1 VFIGAG
7 HLVLLYVVSHQ
18 TMVRY
23 PNEIQ
28 NNSVAYLARFALLEP
43 KHAQHNLSEK
53 PWTALQAVRADSH

>member
-1 VFIGAG
+1 
-7 HLVLLYVVSHQ
+7 
-18 TMVRY
+18 MVRY